1 LSGWVYAAF
10 ERFGEAK
17 DAMKKV
23 LIVEDHPDMREL
35 LSWQIELMGFLPIA
49 ARHGK
54 EGVEKAIVEQP
65 NLILMDI
72 MMPGMDGWEAA
83 RALRAN
89 PATRDI
95 PILAATALFRDSDL
109 KSCLDAGCNAYIVKP
124 FTFQELQGKVR
135 QFVPVS
141 NGTPS

>member
-1 LSGWVYAAF
+1 
-10 ERFGEAK
+10 
-17 DAMKKV
+17 MKKV

-49 ARHGK
+49 AKHGK
-54 EGVEKAIVEQP
+54 EGVEKAITEQP

-109 KSCLDAGCNAYIVKP
+109 KSCLEAGCNAYIVKP

-141 NGTPS
+141 NGALPS